1 MEPLRGTN
9 LGVAEIDFKPQEGTS
24 EKRTFRQHF
33 NQLNEAKD
41 KMTAL
46 NTFHTR
52 RLFFKSPK
60 STALYANVKISS
72 VAP

>member
-9 LGVAEIDFKPQEGTS
+9 LGVAEVDFKPQEVPAKSVHTDSISTS
-24 EKRTFRQHF
+24 LMK
-33 NQLNEAKD
+33 L
-41 KMTAL
+41 KMTAS

-60 STALYANVKISS
+60 STTLYANVKILS